1 MGFPFYV
8 FLFGYIEEWGE
19 KEGKM
24 KLLVVVDVSGYVN
37 EDDGDGVYECDDED
51 DEEVEG
57 IRWRKKKLIICCS
70 FTGR

>member
-1 MGFPFYV
+1 
-8 FLFGYIEEWGE
+8 
-19 KEGKM
+19 M

-57 IRWRKKKLIICCS
+57 IR
-70 FTGR
+70 